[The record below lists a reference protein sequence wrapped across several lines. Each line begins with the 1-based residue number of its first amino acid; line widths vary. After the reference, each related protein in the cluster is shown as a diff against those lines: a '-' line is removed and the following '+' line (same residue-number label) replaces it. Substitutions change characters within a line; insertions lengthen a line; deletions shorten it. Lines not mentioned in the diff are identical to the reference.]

1 MIQPR
6 PSLQASRYQALTEQA
21 TGSSWRGGNTFE
33 LLQNG
38 DAIFPAMLDAIRT
51 ATESIE
57 FLSYVFWRSD
67 IATEFTRALVERA
80 KAGVKVRVLVDAFGG
95 ATMSSRAIW
104 QLERAGVLVGWYH
117 PGRWQYLWLLNNR
130 THRKLLIVDGRIGFT
145 GGVGIADVWTGNA
158 QDAKHFRETHC
169 RIEGPAV
176 LDLHAGFAD
185 NWPDSSASQLGQ
197 PRPPHEVGHVA
208 VHTTISR
215 ASVRPSE
222 AQRLFRDVFAH
233 TQSRLWVTSAYFVPS
248 PAIQSDLRAAARR
261 GVDVRVLTNGAL
273 SNHRMTTLAGRAS
286 YQSLLGAGVKIYEY
300 DRTMHHAKVI
310 TADGA
315 WGTIGSVNIDAR
327 SLVLNDELNVSVLD
341 HQVVAAMDTQ
351 FLTDLDRSTQIKLS
365 AWRKRGQLARVAERS
380 ITLFAGQL

>member
-1 MIQPR
+1 MIQPKL
-6 PSLQASRYQALTEQA
+6 SSRATYYQTLTERA
-21 TGSSWRGGNTFE
+21 TGSPWRMGNSFE

-38 DAIFPAMLDAIRT
+38 DAIFPAMLDAIRG

-67 IATEFTRALVERA
+67 IATDFTRALVERA

-145 GGVGIADVWTGNA
+145 GGVGIAEAWTGNG
-158 QDAKHFRETHC
+158 QDRDHFRETQC

-176 LDLHAGFAD
+176 VDLHAGFAD
-185 NWPDSSASQLGQ
+185 NWPDSSASRLSH
-197 PRPPHEVGHVA
+197 PRPAAEAGSVA

-222 AQRLFRDVFAH
+222 AQRLFREVFAS
-233 TQSRLWVTSAYFVPS
+233 TQSRLWITSAYFVPS
-248 PAIQSDLRAAARR
+248 QAIQSDLRAAARR
-261 GVDVRVLTNGAL
+261 GVDVRVLTNGAT
-273 SNHRMTTLAGRAS
+273 SNHRFTTMAGRAS
-286 YQSLLGAGVKIYEY
+286 YQSLLNAGVKIYEY
-300 DRTMHHAKVI
+300 KTTMHHAKVI
-310 TADGA
+310 TADGV

-341 HQVVAAMDTQ
+341 ERVVGAMDHQ
-351 FLTDLDRSTQIKLS
+351 FLADLEQSAQIKAS
-365 AWRKRGQLARVAERS
+365 AWRTRGRMQRLAESGVS
-380 ITLFAGQL
+380 IFAGQL